1 MIMQEFYRQRLAK
14 IKSDIQGAEQKN
26 DFTKIAKLEA
36 EKSEIEIRIKKFKV
50 ESK

>member
-14 IKSDIQGAEQKN
+14 IKSDIQDAELKN

-36 EKSEIEIRIKKFKV
+36 EESEIEMRVKEIQSGK
-50 ESK
+50 